1 MRLRIIAALFLSVL
15 ISAPAF
21 ALGPVDIDL
30 EVGGLKSGL
39 SGEAKY
45 KGDSINLEDDLGLKD
60 DEISMFVRGRLH
72 VMMLGNLYAAYTPVK
87 YEGDHTLT
95 KSITFGDQT
104 FNASGNVSS
113 KVDLK
118 MYDVG
123 WTMTLIDAAVAEIE
137 LGVNAKFLDGTVS
150 VNSQTADFKAPV
162 PMLKAVVRVN
172 VPLVT
177 GEVDAMGI
185 AYGDNHFYDV
195 TGQVKVSPLPF
206 FYGAVGYRYIDM
218 QVKDGSSKKATVKSQ
233 GPFVAVGF
241 DF

>member
-1 MRLRIIAALFLSVL
+1 MRFRILSAFVLSLL

-30 EVGGLKSGL
+30 EVGGMKTGL

-45 KGDSINLEDDLGLKD
+45 KGDAINLEDDLGLKD
-60 DEISMFVRGRLH
+60 DEITMFVRGRLH
-72 VMMLGNLYAAYTPVK
+72 VMMLGNIYAGYTPLK
-87 YEGDHTLT
+87 YEGDHTLA
-95 KSITFGDQT
+95 KAVTFGDTT
-104 FNASGNVSS
+104 FNLSDKVSS

-118 MYDVG
+118 MYDLG

-150 VNSQTADFKAPV
+150 VNSQTAEFKAPV
-162 PMLKAVVRVN
+162 PMLKAVARVN

-218 QVKDGSSKKATVKSQ
+218 QVKDGSSKKANIKSQ